1 MFDNYVISYAQNRE
15 DIILSAFFDKD
26 EKGFY
31 VDIGA
36 NDPMHESVTKYF
48 YDRGWSGINVE
59 PLPNYFKKL
68 NEDRPRDINLQVAI
82 SDRAGEATINY
93 YPNGDGLST
102 LSQKMKDEYAN
113 SNDAVVAKVEYIN
126 VRTQR
131 LEKVLS
137 EYAKDQQIS
146 FLKIDVEGLEYQ
158 VLISNNWTK
167 FRPQVICIEANH
179 IDQDWHYLLLDQEY
193 SRVFFDG
200 VNEYYSDNNS
210 DKFSKFDYVHG
221 VIYKEPIVNF
231 RLIKD
236 AKIMEEKLANL
247 TSLNESLGI
256 EVIETSKELSYIQS
270 RNQALINEIDALTPL
285 RKHFKRQVKIRLVN
299 LDQKITN
306 RLNYTKEYTPATINE
321 KYDKNT
327 IKRYDYQNFK
337 VYNEKTTFNI
347 WFRSYIIGKRI
358 IKKIYKMVWI

>member
-82 SDRAGEATINY
+82 SEREEQATLNY
-93 YPNGDGLST
+93 YPKGDGLST

-137 EYAKDQQIS
+137 EYAKDQQMN

-158 VLISNNWTK
+158 VLISNNWRK

-200 VNEYYSDNNS
+200 VNEYYADNHT
-210 DKFSKFDYVHG
+210 DKSTKFDYVHG

-236 AKIMEEKLANL
+236 ANIMEAKLANL

-256 EVIETSKELSYIQS
+256 EVIETNKELSYLES
-270 RNQALINEIDALTPL
+270 RNQALSNEIDALTPL
-285 RKHFKRQVKIRLVN
+285 RKHFKRQVKIRLIK
-299 LDQKITN
+299 LDHKIAN
-306 RLNYTKEYTPATINE
+306 KLNGTRDYMPRAINE
-321 KYDKNT
+321 KYDLNSIQT
-327 IKRYDYQNFK
+327 YDQQNFEM
-337 VYNEKTTFNI
+337 YNEKITYNVL
-347 WFRSYIIGKRI
+347 FRLYVYCKRL
-358 IKKIYKMVWI
+358 IKYMYKTIRG